1 MTFHQHLPL
10 AGRQV
15 EALDLVE
22 FLVAPVEGVGVV
34 VDVETVGVGDVSTDQ
49 HLALRP
55 V

>member
-1 MTFHQHLPL
+1 MTFNQNLPL
-10 AGRQV
+10 PRRQV

-22 FLVAPVEGVGVV
+22 FLVAPVEGVCVV
-34 VDVETVGVGDVSTDQ
+34 VDVEAVGVGDVGTDQ